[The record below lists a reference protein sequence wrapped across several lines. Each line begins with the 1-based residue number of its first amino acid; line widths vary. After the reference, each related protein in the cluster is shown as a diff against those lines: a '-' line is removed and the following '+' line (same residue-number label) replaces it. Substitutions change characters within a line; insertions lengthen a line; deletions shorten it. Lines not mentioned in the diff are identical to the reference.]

1 MRQVLK
7 DRHGRTIGTIETS
20 GSKQIIKDS
29 YGRTLGTF
37 DGKYTKDSHGSG
49 RTIGQGNLL
58 TTLLEN
64 K

>member
-1 MRQVLK
+1 MKQILK
-7 DRHGRTIGTIETS
+7 DDHGRTIGTVETV
-20 GSKQIIKDS
+20 GSKQVIRDDHGKM
-29 YGRTLGTF
+29 LGTF
-37 DGKYTKDSHGSG
+37 DGKYTKDSRG

>member
-1 MRQVLK
+1 MKQILK
-7 DRHGRTIGTIETS
+7 DNHGRTIGTVETV
-20 GSKQIIKDS
+20 GSKQVIRDDHGKM
-29 YGRTLGTF
+29 LGTF
-37 DGKYTKDSHGSG
+37 DGKYTKDSRG

>member
-29 YGRTLGTF
+29 HGRTLGTF
-37 DGKYTKDSHGSG
+37 DGKYTKDSHG

>member
-1 MRQVLK
+1 MKQILK
-7 DRHGRTIGTIETS
+7 DNHGRTIGTVETV
-20 GSKQIIKDS
+20 GSKQVIRDDHGKM
-29 YGRTLGTF
+29 LGTF
-37 DGKYTKDSHGSG
+37 DGKYTKDSHG

>member
-1 MRQVLK
+1 MKQVLK
-7 DRHGRTIGTIETS
+7 DSRGRTIGTIETS

-37 DGKYTKDSHGSG
+37 DGKYTKDSHG